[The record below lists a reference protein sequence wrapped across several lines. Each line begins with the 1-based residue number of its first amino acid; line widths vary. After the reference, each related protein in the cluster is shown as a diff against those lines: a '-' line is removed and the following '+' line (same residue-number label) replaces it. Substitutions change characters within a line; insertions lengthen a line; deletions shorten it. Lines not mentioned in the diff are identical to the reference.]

1 MTTTS
6 TCPRSSSDEQAVTTA
21 LPARA
26 PRLRGARALFTTRT
40 GGVSAAPFDALNLA
54 RHVGDDDAAVTANR
68 EIVAGTVGLPLVF
81 VDQVHSAQ
89 VHVLPGSGPVP
100 VMTADALVTGRDDVA
115 LAIMVADCM
124 PVLLSDAEAGV
135 IAAAHAGRPGLL
147 AGVLENTVAAMEHL
161 GGLPE
166 RIEVAVGPSACGACY
181 EVPQEMADMAARQLP
196 AVRSRTSWGTHAIDL
211 RAGAV
216 EALGRAGVPPAAI
229 DVEAPCTIEDPT
241 WFSYRRARATGRFAG
256 VIRRA

>member
-26 PRLRGARALFTTRT
+26 PRLRGARALFTTRD
-40 GGVSAAPFDALNLA
+40 GGVSAVPFDELNLA
-54 RHVGDDDAAVTANR
+54 RHVGDADDAVTANR
-68 EIVAGTVGLPLVF
+68 EIVAGAIGAPLVF
-81 VDQVHSAQ
+81 VDQVHSAA
-89 VHVLPGSGPVP
+89 VHVLPPSGAVP
-100 VMTADALVTGRDDVA
+100 VVTADALVTDRDDVA

-124 PVLLSDAEAGV
+124 PVLLSDPVAGV
-135 IAAAHAGRPGLL
+135 IGAAHAGRPGLL
-147 AGVLENTVAAMEHL
+147 AGVLESTLAAMQQR
-161 GGLPE
+161 GALPD

-181 EVPQEMADMAARQLP
+181 EVPQEMADAAARQLP

-216 EALGRAGVPPAAI
+216 EALGRAGVPPEAI
-229 DVEAPCTIEDPT
+229 DVEAPCTIEDPI
-241 WFSYRRARATGRFAG
+241 WFSYRRAKATGRFAG

>member
-68 EIVAGTVGLPLVF
+68 EIVAETVGLPLVF

-89 VHVLPGSGPVP
+89 VHVLPASGPVP
-100 VMTADALVTGRDDVA
+100 VMTADALVTGRDDMA

-147 AGVLENTVAAMEHL
+147 AGVLENTVAAMVQL
-161 GGLPE
+161 GARPE
-166 RIEVAVGPSACGACY
+166 RIEVAVGPSACGSCY
-181 EVPQEMADMAARQLP
+181 EVPQEMADAAAEQLP
-196 AVRSRTSWGTHAIDL
+196 SVRSRTSWGTPAIDL

-216 EALGRAGVPPAAI
+216 EALGRSGVRADSI
-229 DVEAPCTIEDPT
+229 DLDFPCTIEDPA
-241 WFSYRRARATGRFAG
+241 WFSYRRASTTGRFAG